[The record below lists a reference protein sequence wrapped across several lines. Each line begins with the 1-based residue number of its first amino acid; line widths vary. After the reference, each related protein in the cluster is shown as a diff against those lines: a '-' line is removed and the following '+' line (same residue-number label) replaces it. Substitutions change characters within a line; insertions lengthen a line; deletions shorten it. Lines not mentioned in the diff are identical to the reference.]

1 MDLKARKK
9 KQPSPKN
16 QEDRTKSVPEKTE
29 EKSANYPYSLS
40 IQCNTLLYTTLQN
53 WLSSAHAAQD
63 FTYTSVADI
72 LRAALEAYRN
82 GLDLTELERPGSCKQ
97 TTVRVTQ
104 EQYNFYKKLPN
115 QMRRKILER
124 AVRTFLKNQ

>member
-9 KQPSPKN
+9 HQPSTKT
-16 QEDRTKSVPEKTE
+16 QSTRTKSVPEKTE
-29 EKSANYPYSLS
+29 ENSANYPCSLS

-72 LRAALEAYRN
+72 IRASLEAYRN
-82 GLDLTELERPGSCKQ
+82 GLELTELERPGSCKQ

-104 EQYNFYKKLPN
+104 DQYNFYKKLPN

-124 AVRTFLKNQ
+124 AVRTFMKNQ